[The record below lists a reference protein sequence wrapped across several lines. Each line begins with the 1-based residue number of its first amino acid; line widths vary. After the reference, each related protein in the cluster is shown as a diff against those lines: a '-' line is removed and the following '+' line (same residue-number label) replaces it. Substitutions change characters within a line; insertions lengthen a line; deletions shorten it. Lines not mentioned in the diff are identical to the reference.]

1 MPGTGT
7 GLHWRAT
14 VTALRPLVCPIL
26 VGRDDLLGLAD
37 QRIADVMA
45 GTGRFVALAGES
57 GIGKT
62 RLLGAIERRARAAG
76 LQTVRGGTYP
86 SDLRVPAAVLI
97 DLGRSMI
104 RAADDPTVAA
114 GQRLLRVLDALA
126 AATDPAGSRSGDAHR
141 RRRLMVLDVVDALA
155 AAADH
160 GPVLVQLEDLHWS
173 DDLTLEILEGLAGR
187 IGELPMLLVGTYR
200 SDELYPRLPT
210 REWRARLLGRR
221 MLEELPLA
229 RLAPADTAT
238 MATLLVG
245 SGLPAS
251 RDLVDAIQHR
261 SDGIPLHVEELLAL
275 MAATGGRAWDPG
287 ADGTRWDE
295 VPASVEDVIVARI
308 EARSPQ
314 AVAVARAGAV
324 IGRSFDLD
332 LLAAVLDRPLD
343 ELAEPIAELGDH
355 FILLPTRT
363 PGRYGFRHA
372 LICDSIYLRLAEP
385 ERRRLHG
392 RIADAAQHRPDVG
405 GLPFLALQLERAGRA
420 DEAFVAALAGAR
432 EATAL
437 SSHREARDLYE
448 TAVRTA
454 PADLP
459 AAERGALMEALAVA
473 AAATDDNVAAD
484 SAFAA
489 ARAAYLSGGDAI
501 AAAAILAPHV
511 AVRHLLGDD
520 LPTRTALLTAGLDEL
535 AALRP
540 MAPPGD
546 AVATPGAGL
555 DAASYDRARASLL
568 AALSAAY
575 MLARRLDEAITY
587 GTVAH
592 HAAEAA
598 GDAAT
603 SRHAATTLGACYV
616 FAGRMDDGW
625 AMLEGV
631 IASAAAADLEAEVAR
646 AYRMLGSCASVLV
659 EYPRAERFLRRGID
673 QAESAELWND
683 RHYMPAHL
691 AHVLWAT
698 GRWGAAED
706 LARHT
711 LADGRGGITT
721 RITALH
727 VLGFVAL
734 GRDGLDEAER
744 HLGEA
749 LALSERMG
757 ELQRLAPSLWGLAE
771 LALAAERPAAA
782 SALADR
788 AAAASSEVRDAAY
801 LFPFAVTGTRA
812 CLAQGDA
819 AGARAWLERVGPLV
833 EARAIPGT
841 LPALD
846 HARGLLALAEGTT
859 GSARTHLVAAV
870 AGWTE
875 RGRAWEGAWAR
886 LDLARCHVRANQRSE
901 AAQAAAQ
908 ARALGIDLGAPAIVA
923 AADALLGPRGRSRTA
938 LDAPWA
944 PLTAREFDVA
954 RAVARGATNPEIADA
969 LGISRKTVAA
979 HVEHILDKLGMGRRT
994 EIGVWVA
1001 TRPVLHS
1008 RPHGDDREE

>member
-1 MPGTGT
+1 MSGAGRTYTQG
-7 GLHWRAT
+7 A
-14 VTALRPLVCPIL
+14 VAAIRPLICPIL
-26 VGRDDLLGLAD
+26 VGRDDLLVTAD
-37 QRIADVMA
+37 QRIADVLTGA
-45 GTGRFVALAGES
+45 GRFTALAGES

-62 RLLGAIERRARAAG
+62 RLLGAIERRAKAG
-76 LQTVRGGTYP
+76 GLRTVRGGTYP
-86 SDLRVPAAVLI
+86 SDLRVPAAVLL
-97 DLGRSMI
+97 DLGRSMA
-104 RAADDPTVAA
+104 RATDDATAADGD
-114 GQRLLRVLDALA
+114 RLLGVLDALA
-126 AATDPAGSRSGDAHR
+126 AATDPSIPATGDPHR

-155 AAADH
+155 ALAAY

-173 DDLTLEILEGLAGR
+173 DDLTLEVLEGLAAR
-187 IGELPMLLVGTYR
+187 IGELPMWLVGTYR

-221 MLEELPLA
+221 MVEELFLE
-229 RLAPADTAT
+229 RLDPPETAT
-238 MATLLVG
+238 MTSVLLG
-245 SGLPAS
+245 SELPAS
-251 RDLVDAIQHR
+251 RDLVEAIQHR

-275 MAATGGRAWDPG
+275 MVVAGDRAWDLG
-287 ADGTRWDE
+287 ADRTRWAD
-295 VPASVEDVIVARI
+295 VPASVEDAIVARI
-308 EARSPQ
+308 EARSPE

-343 ELAEPIAELGDH
+343 DLTEPIAELGDH

-372 LICDSIYLRLAEP
+372 LICDSIYARLPEP
-385 ERRRLHG
+385 ERRRLHD
-392 RIADAAQHRPDVG
+392 RTADAAQGRSDFG
-405 GLPFLALQLERAGRA
+405 GLPFLALQLEKAGRPN
-420 DEAFVAALAGAR
+420 EAFVAALAGAR
-432 EATAL
+432 DATAL

-459 AAERGALMEALAVA
+459 VIERGALLEALAGA
-473 AAATDDNVAAD
+473 AAATDDNVAA
-484 SAFAA
+484 AA
-489 ARAAYLSGGDAI
+489 AYEAARDAYLSGGDVI
-501 AAAAILAPHV
+501 SAAAILAPHV

-520 LPTRTALLTAGLDEL
+520 LPTRTARLTVGLDEL

-540 MAPPGD
+540 LAPPGD
-546 AVATPGAGL
+546 APAVPM
-555 DAASYDRARASLL
+555 DAADAGRYERARASLL

-575 MLARRLDEAITY
+575 MLARYLDESITY

-598 GDAAT
+598 EDPAT
-603 SRHAATTLGACYV
+603 SRNAATTLGACYV

-631 IASAAAADLEAEVAR
+631 IESAAAADLEAEVAR

-673 QAESAELWND
+673 HAEMAQLWND
-683 RHYMPAHL
+683 RHYMTAHL

-698 GRWGAAED
+698 GRWSAAED

-727 VLGFVAL
+727 VLGYVEL
-734 GRDGLDEAER
+734 GRGTLDEAER
-744 HLGEA
+744 HLTEA
-749 LALSERMG
+749 LGLSERMG

-771 LALAAERPAAA
+771 LALAAGRPVDAIG
-782 SALADR
+782 LADR
-788 AAAASSEVRDAAY
+788 AADASAAVRDAAY
-801 LFPFAVTGTRA
+801 LYPFAVTGMRA
-812 CLAQGDA
+812 RLANGDA
-819 AGARAWLERVGPLV
+819 AGARAWLERVSPPI

-846 HARGLLALAEGTT
+846 HARGLLALADGTT
-859 GSARTHLVAAV
+859 GIARTHLVAAV
-870 AGWTE
+870 AGWTD

-886 LDLARCHVRANQRSE
+886 LDLARCHQRANQRTE
-901 AAQAAAQ
+901 AAREAAK
-908 ARALGIDLGAPAIVA
+908 ARALGIDLGAPALVA
-923 AADALLGPRGRSRTA
+923 GADALLGPRGRSRTA
-938 LDAPWA
+938 LEAPWA

-954 RAVARGATNPEIADA
+954 RAVARGATNPEIAQT